1 MGQGYE
7 LPDSTIQRGP
17 LGRDLPLGL
26 RLRVRHLA
34 PSLRLDLDH
43 LGRQRVDGLDDPSTQ
58 GLHAGVVRFAKGTAG
73 IGAAARKQGPGLAVL
88 PQDQGG
94 PTAGAVGGQT
104 IRSLGTRGLGQV
116 NGERC
121 SVVSGLAGC

>member
-26 RLRVRHLA
+26 RLRLRHLA

-43 LGRQRVDGLDDPSTQ
+43 LGRQRVDGLDDPSR
-58 GLHAGVVRFAKGTAG
+58 GC
-73 IGAAARKQGPGLAVL
+73 
-88 PQDQGG
+88 
-94 PTAGAVGGQT
+94 
-104 IRSLGTRGLGQV
+104 RSKLFRLQPKRV
-116 NGERC
+116 
-121 SVVSGLAGC
+121 

>member
-1 MGQGYE
+1 MGQGYA

-58 GLHAGVVRFAKGTAG
+58 GLHAGVVRGHMSF
-73 IGAAARKQGPGLAVL
+73 LATRAL
-88 PQDQGG
+88 PRTPAPQ
-94 PTAGAVGGQT
+94 
-104 IRSLGTRGLGQV
+104 RSLHGSV
-116 NGERC
+116 ERQRARC
-121 SVVSGLAGC
+121 